1 METLIERPSLLWHV
15 RGLSVLN
22 RYPYDEPRRGL
33 MSFVEYELSQLGL
46 TYKKGS

>member
-1 METLIERPSLLWHV
+1 VETLIGRPSLLWHV

-22 RYPYDEPRRGL
+22 DEPGRGL

-46 TYKKGS
+46 TYQKGS